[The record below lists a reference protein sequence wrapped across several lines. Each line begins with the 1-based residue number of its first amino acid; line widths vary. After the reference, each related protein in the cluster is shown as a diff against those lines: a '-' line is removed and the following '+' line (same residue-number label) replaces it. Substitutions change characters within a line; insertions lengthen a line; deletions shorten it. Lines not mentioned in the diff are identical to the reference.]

1 MERQQPCDG
10 RKEAH
15 PVGCGDSHAV
25 VVLMGLHVDDDALL
39 LQRRQLPLGEC
50 RGMRCRPTGQHGETA
65 AGQVIDEAAAPFTP
79 GGRTGRER
87 IRPRQ
92 RREEFQALG

>member
-1 MERQQPCDG
+1 
-10 RKEAH
+10 
-15 PVGCGDSHAV
+15 
-25 VVLMGLHVDDDALL
+25 
-39 LQRRQLPLGEC
+39 
-50 RGMRCRPTGQHGETA
+50 MRCRPAGQHGETA
-65 AGQVIDEAAAPFTP
+65 AGQVIDESAAPFTP